1 MVSFDSIL
9 QSCKIKDSDGR
20 PLLGAGHIEAV
31 CRQVGHRWRDGKLPP
46 GETVQC
52 LMRQMAQGNASC
64 AAVRQMHGGAFSGE
78 AYCQARQRLPLE
90 VLEKL
95 NHDVSEA
102 VMKKAR
108 QRGSECDRC
117 QWKGHDIFIN
127 DGSSFTMSDTPELV
141 EHFGLH
147 SNQKAGCGLPL
158 CHLLFQTGPGG
169 AATRAICSPYRT
181 GDMTDINQVQ
191 ETLKPGDVVLGDRL
205 FSNWGHLALLG
216 QRGAFGLF
224 KMHHSRKALFG
235 SHQDYGPSRRFVKK
249 LGHKDQLMEYLK
261 PAQRPAWMSLEQF
274 DSMPGSI
281 QVRELQVKVKINGRR
296 KTLTLVTTLLDRQK
310 YPADDL
316 VELLGQRWNIEL
328 DLRHLKT
335 TMGLD
340 QVRCKTVEG
349 VKKEL
354 LAYLLVY
361 NIVRLVMLNAAERQ
375 HVSLERISFADALAW
390 VRHQPES
397 AELIN
402 LLINPKR
409 TGRIEPRVI
418 KRRKKSFP
426 YMSKPREKLRKE
438 LVRKARTP

>member
-1 MVSFDSIL
+1 MVSFNSIL
-9 QSCKIKDSDGR
+9 QSCKIKGSDGR

-108 QRGSECDRC
+108 QRGIECDRC

-191 ETLKPGDVVLGDRL
+191 ETLKPGDVVTRIEGMPIEHPEEAIEA
-205 FSNWGHLALLG
+205 FNALQVASEL
-216 QRGAFGLF
+216 RV
-224 KMHHSRKALFG
+224 
-235 SHQDYGPSRRFVKK
+235 DYERDGVARILRYRIVDDDAPAP
-249 LGHKDQLMEYLK
+249 LPAAK
-261 PAQRPAWMSLEQF
+261 PA
-274 DSMPGSI
+274 
-281 QVRELQVKVKINGRR
+281 K
-296 KTLTLVTTLLDRQK
+296 
-310 YPADDL
+310 
-316 VELLGQRWNIEL
+316 
-328 DLRHLKT
+328 
-335 TMGLD
+335 
-340 QVRCKTVEG
+340 
-349 VKKEL
+349 
-354 LAYLLVY
+354 
-361 NIVRLVMLNAAERQ
+361 
-375 HVSLERISFADALAW
+375 
-390 VRHQPES
+390 
-397 AELIN
+397 
-402 LLINPKR
+402 
-409 TGRIEPRVI
+409 
-418 KRRKKSFP
+418 
-426 YMSKPREKLRKE
+426 
-438 LVRKARTP
+438 

>member
-1 MVSFDSIL
+1 M
-9 QSCKIKDSDGR
+9 
-20 PLLGAGHIEAV
+20 
-31 CRQVGHRWRDGKLPP
+31 
-46 GETVQC
+46 
-52 LMRQMAQGNASC
+52 
-64 AAVRQMHGGAFSGE
+64 
-78 AYCQARQRLPLE
+78 
-90 VLEKL
+90 
-95 NHDVSEA
+95 
-102 VMKKAR
+102 
-108 QRGSECDRC
+108 
-117 QWKGHDIFIN
+117 
-127 DGSSFTMSDTPELV
+127 
-141 EHFGLH
+141 
-147 SNQKAGCGLPL
+147 
-158 CHLLFQTGPGG
+158 
-169 AATRAICSPYRT
+169 
-181 GDMTDINQVQ
+181 
-191 ETLKPGDVVLGDRL
+191 